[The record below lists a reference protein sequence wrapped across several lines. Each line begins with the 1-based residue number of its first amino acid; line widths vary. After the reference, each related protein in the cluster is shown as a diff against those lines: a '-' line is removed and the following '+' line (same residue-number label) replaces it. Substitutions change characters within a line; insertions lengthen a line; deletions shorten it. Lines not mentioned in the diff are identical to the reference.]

1 MSSNPVSSLI
11 IIQRISTS
19 GLSKT
24 NNTLCGI
31 ESAEYNYLTFL
42 DNSFCPENTDCLPN
56 GQCLFPCQKTS
67 DCLDGENCE
76 R

>member
-1 MSSNPVSSLI
+1 MGSNPVSSLI

-24 NNTLCGI
+24 NNTHSGI

-42 DNSFCPENTDCLPN
+42 DNSFCPEN
-56 GQCLFPCQKTS
+56 QKTLTVS
-67 DCLDGENCE
+67 QMDNDVIPSGGGEGMV
-76 R
+76 